1 MSTLKNGRPTSAAFD
16 RDRIA
21 ALTGVILVVA
31 AGWIYLLRGTG
42 VEMAQMD
49 MGDEIAMM
57 TDWTPAYTALTF
69 VMWATMMTVMML
81 PSAHPALDR
90 IVSYDCD
97 RSPQASSILAA
108 LSFAIGYFVVWISI
122 GLAATILQR
131 AFASQGMLS
140 ETMAIRSN
148 NVAALLVIAIRLCQ
162 FAPLKQ
168 ACLQRCRARVA
179 GGAGDRVQNAGATMP
194 QGVRYGIYCAGIG

>member
-108 LSFAIGYFVVWISI
+108 YHSPLGTSWSGSQSDLRRRSCSERLPHRECYLRRWPS
-122 GLAATILQR
+122 AAT
-131 AFASQGMLS
+131 
-140 ETMAIRSN
+140 
-148 NVAALLVIAIRLCQ
+148 RLR
-162 FAPLKQ
+162 
-168 ACLQRCRARVA
+168 RCW
-179 GGAGDRVQNAGATMP
+179 
-194 QGVRYGIYCAGIG
+194 